1 MKTIIKPLSVLFTLC
16 NLFVPAFAGIPQIT
30 VKEVSS
36 AVLKIEVLIKSDD
49 FTGETSDFDTRI
61 ILNIS
66 SVEKK
71 KAETNFLDIR
81 PFIKPEKEVD
91 EPDILGLIASPIAVS
106 QHKPIK

>member
-1 MKTIIKPLSVLFTLC
+1 MKTINKPLTVLVALC
-16 NLFVPAFAGIPQIT
+16 FQLVPAFAGVHEIT

-49 FTGETSDFDTRI
+49 FTGEASDFDTRI

-71 KAETNFLDIR
+71 KAETNLLDIR

-91 EPDILGLIASPIAVS
+91 EPDIMGLVASPVAVS
-106 QHKPIK
+106 QHKPVK